1 MIMAEKQEKHVPEV
15 PVEGKAKLF
24 NTAEGRI
31 LISGLILGL
40 LYVAALAC
48 SFLISQKTF
57 QVLTA
62 MTATHVLFGRAAAMS
77 FGYTM
82 DLEHATVVP
91 VNLIIET
98 IMVLLFYPLFVLSW
112 QRLLVIQGFK
122 NLMDRIS
129 VAARTHQKTV
139 RRYGILGL
147 MVFVWFPFW
156 MTGPLVG
163 GAIGFLLGLPAWLT
177 LVVVLSGTYLAI
189 GSWAVIL
196 LELHERVARFSP
208 YGSII
213 LLGIVMLIAVI
224 AYLLH
229 RGIKNGEAPD
239 QEITDTDGKPEHH
252 ADSD

>member
-1 MIMAEKQEKHVPEV
+1 MGEKQEEHVPEV
-15 PVEGKAKLF
+15 PVDAKAQLF
-24 NTAEGRI
+24 STAEGRI

-40 LYVAALAC
+40 LYVAALGC
-48 SFLISQKTF
+48 SLLISQKTF

-82 DLEHATVVP
+82 DLGHATVVP
-91 VNLIIET
+91 VNLVIET

-112 QRLLVIQGFK
+112 RRLLVIQGFK
-122 NLMDRIS
+122 NMMERIS
-129 VAARTHQKTV
+129 VAASTHQKIV

-147 MVFVWFPFW
+147 LVFVWFPFW

-163 GAIGFLLGLPAWLT
+163 GAVGFLLGLPAWLT

-208 YGSII
+208 YGSVI
-213 LLGIVMLIAVI
+213 LLGIVVLIAVI

-229 RGIKNGEAPD
+229 RGIKNNEAPD
-239 QEITDTDGKPEHH
+239 KEK
-252 ADSD
+252 ADKEKANQDKV